1 MDVKDLARRTELK
14 VSVEG
19 ADISE
24 DVRKYLSSMTYTDN
38 EEDKADDLQISLD
51 DRENMWL
58 GSWLNTPAQPKPSAS
73 GGWNIGDT
81 VTVSGKPQY
90 SSYGNGTP
98 GAALTNYTGSITH
111 LNLKAGVP
119 YPIHVDQKGWFAES
133 QVEAASKFESKE
145 TGSGGAKGATI
156 KASIVKK
163 NWLGNGEELELN
175 CGTFEIDSVDVSG
188 PPQKIVLKATSIPY
202 TSTTRTQKKTKAW
215 EKIKLSGIA
224 REIAKRNGL
233 QAMFESGYDPM
244 YTRKEQVQESD
255 IVFLQRLCKDAGIAL
270 KVTAKTIVLFDVAQY
285 EKKEPVKTIEKGSN
299 DISTY
304 SLQTG
309 MNDTAYSSCR
319 VSYTD
324 PKTKKLIEY
333 TFTPPSAD
341 KSGQVLEVNEKVSSR
356 EEAKQLAMK
365 RLRDKNKD
373 EFRASFVMAG
383 DVMLVAGVTV
393 MLSGFGFFDGKYIIE
408 KATHTVASGYK
419 TSISVRRVLEGY

>member
-1 MDVKDLARRTELK
+1 MKDMARRTELK
-14 VSVEG
+14 VSIEG
-19 ADISE
+19 VDISE
-24 DVRKYLSSMTYTDN
+24 EVSKYLSSMTYTDN
-38 EEDKADDLQISLD
+38 EEDKADDLQITLD
-51 DRENMWL
+51 DRENIWL
-58 GSWLNTPAQPKPSAS
+58 GSWLNTPAQPATKTGKWS
-73 GGWNIGDT
+73 IGDSVK
-81 VTVSGKPQY
+81 VTGKPQY
-90 SSYGNGTP
+90 SSYGNGKP
-98 GAALTNYTGSITH
+98 GAMLTNYTGSITH
-111 LNLKAGVP
+111 LNLKADVP
-119 YPIHVDQKGWFAES
+119 YPIHVDKKGWFAES
-133 QVEAASKFESKE
+133 QVQAVSKFESKE

-163 NWLGNGEELELN
+163 NWLSYGEERELN
-175 CGTFEIDSVDVSG
+175 CGTFEIDSIDASG
-188 PPQKIVLKATSIPY
+188 PPQKLVLKATSIPY

-224 REIAKRNGL
+224 KEIAKRNGL

-270 KVTAKTIVLFDVAQY
+270 KVTAKTIVLFDVAEY
-285 EKKEPVKTIEKGSN
+285 EKKEPVKMIEKGSN

-408 KATHTVASGYK
+408 KATHTVTAGYK
-419 TSISVRRVLEGY
+419 TSIAVRRVLEGY